1 MLLSLLHLSKKIAF
15 LCSQITVKVTFTFL
29 VSEFF
34 HSQINQKKLLSLLH
48 FIINFTFSF
57 PDQQKKLPSLAGRRV
72 AAAGSSSTYEAATRR
87 CRLGSGLGL
96 GLSQASQSSSG
107 RWMH

>member
-57 PDQQKKLPSLAGRRV
+57 PDQQKKLPSLAGRSV
-72 AAAGSSSTYEAATRR
+72 AVAGSSSSGTYEAATRR
-87 CRLGSGLGL
+87 CRLGLGLGL
-96 GLSQASQSSSG
+96 GA
-107 RWMH
+107 